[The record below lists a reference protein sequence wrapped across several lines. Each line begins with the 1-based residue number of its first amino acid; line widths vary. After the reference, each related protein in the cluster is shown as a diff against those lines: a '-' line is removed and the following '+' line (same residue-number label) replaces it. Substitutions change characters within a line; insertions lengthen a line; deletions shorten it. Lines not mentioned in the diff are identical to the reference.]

1 MNGLTFRGA
10 TALVAAASFAV
21 AAVVAL
27 VSADASAS
35 TSGLAPGTRF
45 YVPGPNPAAQQ
56 QIARLTSSGEKADA
70 ARVAALAS
78 TAHAVWISGG
88 SPNDARVSAQKT
100 VNRAAGKN
108 QLPVLALYNVPGRDC
123 SGYSAGGATDLASYQ
138 AWIDGVAAGIG
149 DRPAIVILEPDGLG
163 LLPQSNCG
171 SQDFTDADR
180 YAELGYAV
188 DTLGRGAATRVYLDA
203 THSAWQSVGDA
214 AQRLVLA
221 GVERAAGFFLNVSNY
236 QYASNEVF
244 YGTWISNCIAYATK
258 IAPGGFGA
266 CPNQYW
272 DGGPATNWDG
282 DALSPY
288 LVWRNEPY
296 SGDHADLAWN
306 TVGIDSRWASML
318 GSTQPTTHF
327 VVDTSRDG
335 LGPWQTTVAYPD
347 KQDWCNPPGRGAG
360 PRPTAD
366 TGSALAD
373 AFLWVKV
380 PGESDGSCNR
390 GIPGAT
396 TDPEWD
402 GIVDPAAGVWFP
414 EQALQLAQLAAPPL
428 VP

>member
-1 MNGLTFRGA
+1 MKSLPVRGA
-10 TALVAAASFAV
+10 AALAGVASLIAIVAAAAQ
-21 AAVVAL
+21 AAGPA
-27 VSADASAS
+27 
-35 TSGLAPGTRF
+35 LAPGTQF
-45 YVPGPNPAAQQ
+45 YVPGPEPAAKQQ
-56 QIARLTSSGEKADA
+56 VAQLTSSGQKADA
-70 ARVAALAS
+70 ALVDAMAS
-78 TAHAVWISGG
+78 TPHAVWITGG
-88 SPNDARVSAQKT
+88 SPNDARVAAQKT

-108 QLPVLALYNVPGRDC
+108 QLPVLALYNIPGRDC
-123 SGYSAGGATDLASYQ
+123 SGYSAGGATDLASYE

-149 DRPAIVILEPDGLG
+149 DKPAIVILEPDSLG
-163 LLPQSNCG
+163 LLPQTNCG
-171 SQDFTDADR
+171 SATFTDADR
-180 YAELGYAV
+180 YAELNYAV

-203 THSAWQSVGDA
+203 THSAWQNVGDA

-221 GVERAAGFFLNVSNY
+221 GVERAAGFYLNVSNY

-244 YGTWISNCIAYATK
+244 YGTWISDCIAYATQ
-258 IAPGGFGA
+258 IAPGAYGA

-288 LVWRNEPY
+288 LVWRNAPY

-318 GSTQPTTHF
+318 GTTQPSTHF

-347 KQDWCNPPGRGAG
+347 KQDWCNPPGRGVG
-360 PRPTAD
+360 PQPTAN
-366 TGSALAD
+366 TGNALVD

-390 GIPGAT
+390 GISGST
-396 TDPEWD
+396 TDPEWG

-414 EQALQLAQLAAPPL
+414 DQALQLAQLASPPL
-428 VP
+428 SP